1 MWSVTC
7 IPSPW
12 LFCALCRNHRR
23 CVYLCFLQRESV
35 AISVWLLKNT
45 ADTEVL
51 HCKAFFL
58 LVSLHRLTDVDRP
71 TDEPNRTDRPT
82 NQTNNQPTNLTK
94 QPANYQ
100 SYAVQYSSFSDPGIH
115 SGSGHT
121 THILW
126 THMTQN
132 VIRTSECQKT
142 AVFVKFRAFL

>member
-23 CVYLCFLQRESV
+23 CVYLCLLQREIV
-35 AISVWLLKNT
+35 AISVRLLKNT

-58 LVSLHRLTDVDRP
+58 LVSLHRLTDVDGP
-71 TDEPNRTDRPT
+71 TDEPNRPT
-82 NQTNNQPTNLTK
+82 NQPTKQTTNLTK

-121 THILW
+121 TLILC

-132 VIRTSECQKT
+132 VIRTAECEKT
-142 AVFVKFRAFL
+142 AVFVKFRELL